1 MHLFRILMVGFF
13 SMTAVSLVWFQSV
26 EVISSFIDLFFQNKK

>member
-1 MHLFRILMVGFF
+1 MHLFRFLMIGFF

-26 EVISSFIDLFFQNKK
+26 EMLSSFIDFFFTKKH

>member
-26 EVISSFIDLFFQNKK
+26 EVVSSFIDFFFHNKR